1 MPSQPNDPQAIV
13 TPGKSGPVLLR
24 SERNR
29 PDAAADSDMPKL
41 WGAMRG
47 NFTVAPGTDPTAG
60 IFCISPLR
68 HARQSVSPS

>member
-1 MPSQPNDPQAIV
+1 MPSQPNDLHAIV
-13 TPGKSGPVLLR
+13 PPGASGPVSR

-29 PDAAADSDMPKL
+29 PDAVADSDMPKL

-68 HARQSVSPS
+68 RARQSMSPS